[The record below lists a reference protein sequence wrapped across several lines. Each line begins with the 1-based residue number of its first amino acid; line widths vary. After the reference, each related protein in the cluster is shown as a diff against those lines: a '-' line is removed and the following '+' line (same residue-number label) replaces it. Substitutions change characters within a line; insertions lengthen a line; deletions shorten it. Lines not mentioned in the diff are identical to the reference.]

1 MHPTRIDI
9 PKQTREELV
18 TILNQ
23 YLSDYIDVVGQLK
36 QAHWNVKGPR
46 FMTLHLLFDSA
57 YEALEG
63 QVDDVAERIATLGGT
78 AKGTVRQVAAASSV
92 SEYPNATSGEEHLT
106 AVADVLATF
115 CGLTREVIR
124 KAADL
129 NDPTTEDLITE
140 ISRAADLQL
149 FFVESHLTE

>member
-18 TILNQ
+18 TVLNQ
-23 YLSDYIDVVGQLK
+23 YLADYIDVVAQLK

-78 AKGTVRQVAAASSV
+78 VHGTIRQAASAS
-92 SEYPNATSGEEHLT
+92 SLPEYPNATTGEEHLT
-106 AVADVLATF
+106 AVANALAKF
-115 CGLTREVIR
+115 CGMTRNTIR
-124 KAADL
+124 KVAELDE
-129 NDPTTEDLITE
+129 PTTEDLITE
-140 ISRAADLQL
+140 ISRVADLQL